1 MTTTPV
7 GADLLVE
14 RFGARA
20 DIVLNRP
27 ERRNAVT
34 RSLASQLKAAI
45 VEAAN
50 DVEVRAIVLRGAG
63 GCFCSGMDLK
73 AAGDDLADEP
83 RDTWTQV
90 HAAIY
95 ECQTPIVVALERFAI
110 NAGAALVLAADLT
123 VAGEGAFLQVSEI
136 AMGVAA
142 PMNQA
147 WLHLRHSPAV
157 AGRVTL
163 IGDSEVAR
171 AHHVVF
177 GEESRHR
184 MPATES
190 IFGIGISMALPMV
203 RDHGSEAMRQ
213 RFLRPGLRG
222 EEIWCQLY
230 SEPNAGSDLASL
242 ATRAIRDGD
251 EWIVTG
257 QKVWTSVRN
266 TPTWRFCW
274 PDRPFGA
281 KAPRCHHVRAPDAT
295 ARGDGPPAAAD
306 DWREAYSGER
316 IMRWL
321 GERRAHPS
329 IGKLWRT
336 KQGRFA
342 ADIAAALAF
351 PAGVAWTPDDTYADY
366 WQYHVLNC
374 RGMSLGGGTDEM
386 QRNTLGERVLGLP
399 REPVLDTDV
408 PFDSVPRNRAG
419 RN

>member
-7 GADLLVE
+7 GADVLVE

-83 RDTWTQV
+83 RDAWTQV

-95 ECQTPIVVALERFAI
+95 ECQTPIVVALERFAV

-163 IGDSEVAR
+163 IGDRLPAAELLRLGLVTEVVDDERVVIR
-171 AHHVVF
+171 AQALADRIASHPPR
-177 GEESRHR
+177 GL
-184 MPATES
+184 A
-190 IFGIGISMALPMV
+190 GIMSVAKRLSPPIADPY
-203 RDHGSEAMRQ
+203 AY
-213 RFLRPGLRG
+213 F
-222 EEIWCQLY
+222 
-230 SEPNAGSDLASL
+230 ASL
-242 ATRAIRDGD
+242 MG
-251 EWIVTG
+251 
-257 QKVWTSVRN
+257 N
-266 TPTWRFCW
+266 
-274 PDRPFGA
+274 
-281 KAPRCHHVRAPDAT
+281 
-295 ARGDGPPAAAD
+295 
-306 DWREAYSGER
+306 
-316 IMRWL
+316 
-321 GERRAHPS
+321 
-329 IGKLWRT
+329 
-336 KQGRFA
+336 
-342 ADIAAALAF
+342 
-351 PAGVAWTPDDTYADY
+351 
-366 WQYHVLNC
+366 
-374 RGMSLGGGTDEM
+374 
-386 QRNTLGERVLGLP
+386 
-399 REPVLDTDV
+399 
-408 PFDSVPRNRAG
+408 
-419 RN
+419 

>member
-7 GADLLVE
+7 GADVLVE
-14 RFGARA
+14 RFGPRA

-83 RDTWTQV
+83 RDAWTQV

-163 IGDSEVAR
+163 IGDRLPAAELLRLGLVTEVVADERVVIR
-171 AHHVVF
+171 AQALADRIASHPPR
-177 GEESRHR
+177 GL
-184 MPATES
+184 A
-190 IFGIGISMALPMV
+190 GIMSVAKRLSPPIADPY
-203 RDHGSEAMRQ
+203 AY
-213 RFLRPGLRG
+213 F
-222 EEIWCQLY
+222 
-230 SEPNAGSDLASL
+230 ASL
-242 ATRAIRDGD
+242 MG
-251 EWIVTG
+251 
-257 QKVWTSVRN
+257 N
-266 TPTWRFCW
+266 
-274 PDRPFGA
+274 
-281 KAPRCHHVRAPDAT
+281 
-295 ARGDGPPAAAD
+295 
-306 DWREAYSGER
+306 
-316 IMRWL
+316 
-321 GERRAHPS
+321 
-329 IGKLWRT
+329 
-336 KQGRFA
+336 
-342 ADIAAALAF
+342 
-351 PAGVAWTPDDTYADY
+351 
-366 WQYHVLNC
+366 
-374 RGMSLGGGTDEM
+374 
-386 QRNTLGERVLGLP
+386 
-399 REPVLDTDV
+399 
-408 PFDSVPRNRAG
+408 
-419 RN
+419 

>member
-7 GADLLVE
+7 GADVLVE

-83 RDTWTQV
+83 RDAWTQV

-163 IGDSEVAR
+163 IGDRLPAAELLRLGLVTEVVADERVVIR
-171 AHHVVF
+171 AQALADRIASHPPR
-177 GEESRHR
+177 GL
-184 MPATES
+184 A
-190 IFGIGISMALPMV
+190 GIMSVAKRLSPPIADPY
-203 RDHGSEAMRQ
+203 AY
-213 RFLRPGLRG
+213 F
-222 EEIWCQLY
+222 
-230 SEPNAGSDLASL
+230 ASL
-242 ATRAIRDGD
+242 MG
-251 EWIVTG
+251 
-257 QKVWTSVRN
+257 N
-266 TPTWRFCW
+266 
-274 PDRPFGA
+274 
-281 KAPRCHHVRAPDAT
+281 
-295 ARGDGPPAAAD
+295 
-306 DWREAYSGER
+306 
-316 IMRWL
+316 
-321 GERRAHPS
+321 
-329 IGKLWRT
+329 
-336 KQGRFA
+336 
-342 ADIAAALAF
+342 
-351 PAGVAWTPDDTYADY
+351 
-366 WQYHVLNC
+366 
-374 RGMSLGGGTDEM
+374 
-386 QRNTLGERVLGLP
+386 
-399 REPVLDTDV
+399 
-408 PFDSVPRNRAG
+408 
-419 RN
+419 

>member
-147 WLHLRHSPAV
+147 WLHLRHSPVV

-163 IGDSEVAR
+163 IGDRLPAAELLRLGLVTEVVADDQVVVR
-171 AHHVVF
+171 AQ
-177 GEESRHR
+177 
-184 MPATES
+184 
-190 IFGIGISMALPMV
+190 ALADRIASHP
-203 RDHGSEAMRQ
+203 
-213 RFLRPGLRG
+213 LRG
-222 EEIWCQLY
+222 L
-230 SEPNAGSDLASL
+230 AGIVSVAKRLSPPIADPYAYFASL
-242 ATRAIRDGD
+242 
-251 EWIVTG
+251 
-257 QKVWTSVRN
+257 
-266 TPTWRFCW
+266 
-274 PDRPFGA
+274 
-281 KAPRCHHVRAPDAT
+281 
-295 ARGDGPPAAAD
+295 
-306 DWREAYSGER
+306 
-316 IMRWL
+316 M
-321 GERRAHPS
+321 
-329 IGKLWRT
+329 
-336 KQGRFA
+336 
-342 ADIAAALAF
+342 
-351 PAGVAWTPDDTYADY
+351 
-366 WQYHVLNC
+366 
-374 RGMSLGGGTDEM
+374 GT
-386 QRNTLGERVLGLP
+386 V
-399 REPVLDTDV
+399 
-408 PFDSVPRNRAG
+408 
-419 RN
+419 

>member
-7 GADLLVE
+7 GADVLVE

-83 RDTWTQV
+83 RDAWTQV

-163 IGDSEVAR
+163 IGDRLPAAELLRLGLVTEVVDDERVVIR
-171 AHHVVF
+171 AQALADRIASHPPR
-177 GEESRHR
+177 GL
-184 MPATES
+184 A
-190 IFGIGISMALPMV
+190 GIMSVAKRLSPPIADPY
-203 RDHGSEAMRQ
+203 AY
-213 RFLRPGLRG
+213 F
-222 EEIWCQLY
+222 
-230 SEPNAGSDLASL
+230 ASL
-242 ATRAIRDGD
+242 MG
-251 EWIVTG
+251 
-257 QKVWTSVRN
+257 N
-266 TPTWRFCW
+266 
-274 PDRPFGA
+274 
-281 KAPRCHHVRAPDAT
+281 
-295 ARGDGPPAAAD
+295 
-306 DWREAYSGER
+306 
-316 IMRWL
+316 
-321 GERRAHPS
+321 
-329 IGKLWRT
+329 
-336 KQGRFA
+336 
-342 ADIAAALAF
+342 
-351 PAGVAWTPDDTYADY
+351 
-366 WQYHVLNC
+366 
-374 RGMSLGGGTDEM
+374 
-386 QRNTLGERVLGLP
+386 
-399 REPVLDTDV
+399 
-408 PFDSVPRNRAG
+408 
-419 RN
+419 